1 MTIKTVAELQT
12 TRRYLLSTLLNLP
25 VQTSE
30 TSVASLLVM
39 LDYFID
45 NPHEYLELTNVTD

>member
-45 NPHEYLELTNVTD
+45 NPREYLELTNVTD